1 MKQSFF
7 PIMFALSWLLNG
19 VLLYIVLDDPF
30 RWVFPLLG
38 IIMALIVVI
47 ELNHRKK
54 SENHSEGKVP
64 NLR

>member
-19 VLLYIVLDDPF
+19 ALLYIVLDDPF
-30 RWVFPLLG
+30 RWVFPFLG
-38 IIMALIVVI
+38 IILALIVGI

-54 SENHSEGKVP
+54 TAVGN
-64 NLR
+64 

>member
-1 MKQSFF
+1 
-7 PIMFALSWLLNG
+7 MFALSWLLNG
-19 VLLYIVLDDPF
+19 ALLYIVLDDPF

-54 SENHSEGKVP
+54 TAVGI
-64 NLR
+64 

>member
-19 VLLYIVLDDPF
+19 ALLYIVLDDPF
-30 RWVFPLLG
+30 RWFFPFLG
-38 IIMALIVVI
+38 IILALIVGI

-54 SENHSEGKVP
+54 GLCDKSGV
-64 NLR
+64 

>member
-19 VLLYIVLDDPF
+19 ALLYIVLDDPF
-30 RWVFPLLG
+30 RWVFPLPG

-47 ELNHRKK
+47 ELNNRKK
-54 SENHSEGKVP
+54 TASGI
-64 NLR
+64 

>member
-1 MKQSFF
+1 MKHSFF

-19 VLLYIVLDDPF
+19 VLLYVVLDDPF

-38 IIMALIVVI
+38 IIMALIVGI

-54 SENHSEGKVP
+54 TPVEN
-64 NLR
+64 